1 MNADAAARAIEDMV
15 ERFGPARTAA
25 RLKIPQATL
34 AAIIEGAE
42 DVSEELAETVEEW
55 VQAEQEQQEQRR
67 HADWVTYHRRCEYG
81 R

>member
-1 MNADAAARAIEDMV
+1 MNADQAARAIEDMV

-25 RLKIPQATL
+25 RLEIPQATL

-55 VQAEQEQQEQRR
+55 VADQAMYD
-67 HADWVTYHRRCEYG
+67 AAWG
-81 R
+81 RSR